1 MKFAYATMIVL
12 CLLASTSWSASNPLI
27 RNCNIAGGEFTV
39 VELTDKNSTEQWA
52 LCKFANSYVGALDVM
67 YFNTQTAEP
76 VAFLEYAEEHTE
88 CHGTLATATVLNTT
102 TKIELCR
109 YNDNSFID
117 TATLSK
123 GIQNSDNAAFNKYL
137 GL

>member
-39 VELTDKNSTEQWA
+39 VELADDQWA

-67 YFNTQTAEP
+67 NFNTQAADP

-88 CHGTLATATVLNTT
+88 CHGTLTTATVLNTT

-109 YNDNSFID
+109 YNDDSFID
-117 TATLSK
+117 TTTLTK
-123 GIQNSDNAAFNKYL
+123 GVQSSDNSAFNKYL

>member
-12 CLLASTSWSASNPLI
+12 CLLTSTSWSTSNPLI

-39 VELTDKNSTEQWA
+39 VELADDQWA
-52 LCKFANSYVGALDVM
+52 LCKFANSYVGAIDVM
-67 YFNTQTAEP
+67 NFNTQAADP
-76 VAFLEYAEEHTE
+76 VAFVEYAEEHTD
-88 CHGTLATATVLNTT
+88 CHGTLTTAKVLNTT

-123 GIQNSDNAAFNKYL
+123 GVQSSDNAAFNKYL

>member
-39 VELTDKNSTEQWA
+39 VELADDQWA
-52 LCKFANSYVGALDVM
+52 LCKFGNSYVGAIDVM
-67 YFNTQTAEP
+67 NFNTLTADP
-76 VAFLEYAEEHTE
+76 VAFFEYAEEHTE
-88 CHGTLATATVLNTT
+88 CHGTLTTATVLQST

-109 YNDNSFID
+109 YADNSFID

-123 GIQNSDNAAFNKYL
+123 GVQSSDNAALNNYL